1 MRTHMAK
8 TAHLPAEYIP
18 PTFSTRTPSP
28 YSAGW
33 RWGLLSRKIFS
44 DFYFSDFA
52 RNPQMFGLRIF
63 WILHSLFLS
72 RNFFLFFSWLRSYL
86 DLYSILQN
94 ICRFNSLQVFAR
106 YSSSASFYIHHVWI
120 SRFQTLNFNSFLLV
134 EFWLA
139 SISTCFS
146 IIDYT
151 LWLFISSACYK
162 QTSMLMQSLVYAC
175 FSYFKAFWRVFV
187 CFRCSLSSWV
197 KIMRQKA

>member
-1 MRTHMAK
+1 MAK

-28 YSAGW
+28 FSAGW

-120 SRFQTLNFNSFLLV
+120 SRFQTLNFDSFLLV
-134 EFWLA
+134 EFYSYQFRLVSA
-139 SISTCFS
+139 LS
-146 IIDYT
+146 IIRFD
-151 LWLFISSACYK
+151 
-162 QTSMLMQSLVYAC
+162 
-175 FSYFKAFWRVFV
+175 
-187 CFRCSLSSWV
+187 SLSLLLVINKHLCLCKVWFMLVLAILRLSDV
-197 KIMRQKA
+197 FSFVLGVVYRLGLK